1 MYFERSSLMGV
12 MLCYVTGAPS
22 ILCLNVPMEIFL
34 FYKMRKKR
42 GNKRG
47 DVYVRREGSCTRVFS
62 WGFGAPSSSHPRVL
76 LTSSGDKLV
85 HEPPLQQMSKI
96 PLTLTYM
103 FLHSSG
109 SPCSFWWIRGVG
121 WGTFQMRRGWVEMP

>member
-1 MYFERSSLMGV
+1 MGV

-62 WGFGAPSSSHPRVL
+62 
-76 LTSSGDKLV
+76 
-85 HEPPLQQMSKI
+85 
-96 PLTLTYM
+96 
-103 FLHSSG
+103 
-109 SPCSFWWIRGVG
+109 
-121 WGTFQMRRGWVEMP
+121 